1 MPRPRALSGLALLFG
16 ILNFATAGAAEPD
29 ACHGEDLSHVAGLAA
44 ATVNRAADL
53 LNADGLLW
61 RIEKPGL
68 APSYLYG
75 AIHSTDDSALEVA
88 KRAAAEIKTAKV
100 VATELG
106 GPIDSTEKA
115 NIGAAMLKLAL
126 DRDHDTFEGAVA
138 AADREGIEK
147 LLASEGYPT
156 EFAHHLKLWFLA
168 ILTSI
173 PSCEAKRQAL

>member
-1 MPRPRALSGLALLFG
+1 MLEPLPLSGLALLFG
-16 ILNFATAGAAEPD
+16 LLSFASAGAAEPD
-29 ACHGEDLSHVAGLAA
+29 ACRGEDLSNVAGLAA

-75 AIHSTDDSALEVA
+75 AIHSTDEAALEVA

-106 GPIDSTEKA
+106 GPIE
-115 NIGAAMLKLAL
+115 L
-126 DRDHDTFEGAVA
+126 
-138 AADREGIEK
+138 DREGQYRRSN
-147 LLASEGYPT
+147 AQTGARSRP
-156 EFAHHLKLWFLA
+156 
-168 ILTSI
+168 
-173 PSCEAKRQAL
+173 